1 MKTRTTALAIDF
13 ETFVDNGYDIRKLGL
28 DRYVADERFRVLSV
42 AIWGDAG
49 LVYCGPAEAA
59 PWDALPRAERLI
71 AHNIAFERAV
81 LTRLGKDPG
90 PIQRWRDT
98 AALSRYL
105 QAPGNL
111 DDASRLLL
119 PDLPPKVQID
129 LKDRPQTDE
138 ALLNY
143 NAHDARLAFE
153 LWKRHG
159 PLWPEHEQQLAGMT
173 AAWGERGVTI
183 DQQYARECVEKC
195 VSIMEEAQGRLPW
208 FPQYKPTS
216 PKGVRAECERL
227 GIPVPPP
234 KSKDEEGFAQWC
246 SQYAD
251 QAPWV
256 VEMGR
261 YRSANA
267 LKKRCETL
275 LHRLRPDGRVRA
287 ELYYCG
293 AWTGRWTSAGGVNF
307 QNQRRKPF
315 EGIEIRNV
323 IIPAAGRTL
332 CVADLGQIEARIINW
347 LAGNPRMMD
356 LLAQGFDPYQGTAL
370 QLSLWDGRSEL
381 SEAVRQVCKQAALS
395 LGYGVGGDRFAEIAG
410 LPAEAAHDFVWRWR
424 DANPEIVSLWGRME
438 NTMRARIG
446 RDWGLL
452 LPSGRM
458 LRFGKISE
466 SLRGELEAVVIR
478 GKSPERFWG
487 SRIAQ
492 AATQAL
498 ARDVFAQGLLRLQDL
513 PDVHVL
519 FTSHDEVVTEVPG
532 FRAEDCERD
541 IAKALTTRPVWA
553 LSLPLTAKTALLTAY
568 EKA

>member
-1 MKTRTTALAIDF
+1 MTH
-13 ETFVDNGYDIRKLGL
+13 V
-28 DRYVADERFRVLSV
+28 
-42 AIWGDAG
+42 
-49 LVYCGPAEAA
+49 
-59 PWDALPRAERLI
+59 
-71 AHNIAFERAV
+71 
-81 LTRLGKDPG
+81 
-90 PIQRWRDT
+90 
-98 AALSRYL
+98 SR
-105 QAPGNL
+105 
-111 DDASRLLL
+111 
-119 PDLPPKVQID
+119 
-129 LKDRPQTDE
+129 
-138 ALLNY
+138 
-143 NAHDARLAFE
+143 FE

-293 AWTGRWTSAGGVNF
+293 AWTGRWTNAGGVNF

-332 CVADLGQIEARIINW
+332 CVADLGQIEARIIHW
-347 LAGNPRMMD
+347 LAGNQRMMD

-370 QLSLWDGRSEL
+370 QLSLWDGRCEL
-381 SEAVRQVCKQAALS
+381 SEAVRQVCKQARCRWATGSAATALRKS
-395 LGYGVGGDRFAEIAG
+395 PDCPRK
-410 LPAEAAHDFVWRWR
+410 
-424 DANPEIVSLWGRME
+424 
-438 NTMRARIG
+438 RARFC
-446 RDWGLL
+446 L
-452 LPSGRM
+452 
-458 LRFGKISE
+458 
-466 SLRGELEAVVIR
+466 
-478 GKSPERFWG
+478 
-487 SRIAQ
+487 
-492 AATQAL
+492 AL
-498 ARDVFAQGLLRLQDL
+498 ARRESRNRESLGAYGEHHARADRRRIGACCCLPAGAALWENLGIPPGRTGSGRHSGQVPGTLLGLAHRASGPRKPWPGTSLLR
-513 PDVHVL
+513 
-519 FTSHDEVVTEVPG
+519 G
-532 FRAEDCERD
+532 
-541 IAKALTTRPVWA
+541 
-553 LSLPLTAKTALLTAY
+553 LTAAGPSRRARAFY
-568 EKA
+568 QSR